1 MALSK
6 DTVLRA
12 WKDEQFRDSLSQ
24 EDRDQ
29 LPDRPTGAHGSELT
43 DDQLEAA
50 AGGTTPLCVA
60 TVAASAGYLTSEIV
74 D

>member
-6 DTVLRA
+6 ETVLHA
-12 WKDEQFRDSLSQ
+12 WKDEEFRNSLSQ
-24 EDRDQ
+24 EERDQ
-29 LPDRPTGAHGSELT
+29 LPDRPTADDGSDLS

-50 AGGTTPLCVA
+50 AGGTTSLCAA
-60 TVAASAGYLTSEIV
+60 TIAAGLGYGVSEIV